1 MELLQKIT
9 NGLKSATEASVAL
22 LALAVVLQVL
32 FGPNVAFFPVDVV
45 GNIVHITA
53 ALGSH
58 GIVGLAAV
66 LILVLLLSRPRHLG
80 Q

>member
-9 NGLKSATEASVAL
+9 TGLKAATEASVAL

-45 GNIVHITA
+45 GNIVHLTA

-58 GIVGLAAV
+58 GVVGLVAV
-66 LILVLLLSRPRHLG
+66 LVLVGLLG
-80 Q
+80 KK

>member
-1 MELLQKIT
+1 MELLQKLT
-9 NGLKSATEASVAL
+9 TGLKAATEASVAL

-45 GNIVHITA
+45 GNVVGLTA

-58 GIVGLAAV
+58 GVVGLVAV
-66 LILVLLLSRPRHLG
+66 LVLGLLLNRK
-80 Q
+80 